1 MYARSEQTLFFVG
14 ASAQDLKH
22 AYSVLRIN
30 LDKMLPEPWQRGAH
44 EMSAAVRAVKVC
56 SALGYLYRAHSL
68 CTIDRM
74 HPRLRRALIPGDA
87 CRSSPHW
94 PEAECEA
101 APWLPC
107 ARDDDCT
114 QEGRVALNEGQ
125 AAALRGVGGAVS
137 IVQGPPGTGK
147 SSFILE
153 AFLQRMPPD
162 ARMLA
167 CTGAPLAARAS
178 RMTLERPTRRSS
190 CWWPLTCTSTHAS
203 LHWNVVTATNKAID
217 SLVAKFE
224 KAGVTD
230 ILAVGSK
237 DRMGQRTQGFT
248 VSSEE
253 HQAHAMLDAP
263 LQDSSSSLADV
274 AR

>member
-167 CTGAPLAARAS
+167 CTGAPLILCTH
-178 RMTLERPTRRSS
+178 MG
-190 CWWPLTCTSTHAS
+190 LTCTH
-203 LHWNVVTATNKAID
+203 VP
-217 SLVAKFE
+217 
-224 KAGVTD
+224 
-230 ILAVGSK
+230 
-237 DRMGQRTQGFT
+237 R
-248 VSSEE
+248 
-253 HQAHAMLDAP
+253 
-263 LQDSSSSLADV
+263 
-274 AR
+274 